1 LATDGSNLRLPRI
14 FGRPTA
20 QRRLLIELAVVCG
33 SPVLILAVILA
44 MQIRSDIREDTTVN
58 AVRAAKT
65 AVADPLGAEFASGS
79 PPRPVME
86 QNEQRALDEFVQRAR
101 KSVAVDRVIVR
112 DEAGRIVFS
121 DDHRLI
127 GKRVG
132 STKDLK
138 LALSGRTVYHPL
150 TKAERPPFAP
160 TTPAIVVWSAPNGAS
175 EETPKAA
182 IELWIPTAPI
192 EATVSDRVG
201 AVYTALAGVM
211 IVLWIALIYAADRA
225 TGRLLKL
232 FHSREEQALSD
243 PLTGLPNRTKFQDD
257 LVGCMTGG
265 RKPSGTVI
273 LMDLDR
279 FKDVNDTLG
288 HHNGDLLL
296 ERVASRLKTVA
307 SAGATVA
314 RLGGDEFAILLP
326 GLHDRQEVT
335 PIARTILKVLEEP
348 VVVGGLAL
356 QVEGSLGI
364 AMFPENGNTPDAILR
379 AADVAMYIAKE
390 QRSGHEF
397 YDPALHEHRHDA
409 GRLALIG
416 ELRRAMDEAEL
427 VLHYQPKIDVRTGA
441 ASGFE
446 ALARWYHPE
455 RGLLSPDEFIPL
467 AERSNLLRQVTLYL
481 IDSALRQCSEWHEKG
496 YRVSVAVNLSMQ
508 NLLDLRLPTDVG
520 QLLESWRLPKGS
532 LELEVTEST
541 IMADHRRAQTILA
554 RLSKMGV
561 RISIDDFGTGYSS
574 LAYLQDLAVSA
585 IKIDKSFVMTMD
597 TDASKATIVE
607 STIELG
613 HNLDLKVVAE
623 GVESI
628 EAYERLAELG
638 CDYAQGFFLS
648 RPLSPDRA
656 AIWLDAFGTPA
667 TGMPATSAMVPDL
680 GGDPQPA

>member
-1 LATDGSNLRLPRI
+1 MDGSNFKLPRV
-14 FGRPTA
+14 FGRHNS

-33 SPVLILAVILA
+33 SPVLILAVVLA
-44 MQIRSDIREDTTVN
+44 MQIRSDVRHDTTEN

-65 AVADPLGAEFASGS
+65 AVADPLGAEFAGASA
-79 PPRPVME
+79 PRPVMAQE
-86 QNEQRALDEFVQRAR
+86 EQRALDELVARAR
-101 KSVAVDRVIVR
+101 ESVAFDRVIVR
-112 DEAGRIVFS
+112 DESGRIVFS

-127 GKRVG
+127 GKKVG

-138 LALSGRTVYHPL
+138 VALSGRTVYHPL
-150 TKAERPPFAP
+150 TRAERPPFSPETSAL
-160 TTPAIVVWSAPNGAS
+160 VVWSAPSSSSDA
-175 EETPKAA
+175 PQAA
-182 IELWIPTAPI
+182 IETWIPTAPI
-192 EATVSDRVG
+192 DAAVADRAG

-225 TGRLLKL
+225 TGRLLRL

-257 LVGCMTGG
+257 LVECMTGG
-265 RKPSGTVI
+265 RKPAGSVI

-326 GLHDRQEVT
+326 GVNDRQAVT
-335 PIARTILKVLEEP
+335 PVARRILKILEEP

-364 AMFPENGNTPDAILR
+364 AMFPENGSTPEAILR

-427 VLHYQPKIDVRTGA
+427 VLHYQPKINVRTGA
-441 ASGFE
+441 AAGFE
-446 ALARWYHPE
+446 ALARWHHPE

-496 YRVSVAVNLSMQ
+496 YRVTVAVNLSMQ

-520 QLLESWRLPKGS
+520 QLLDSWRLPKGS

-541 IMADHRRAQTILA
+541 IMADHRRAQTILS

-561 RISIDDFGTGYSS
+561 RIAIDDFGTGYSS
-574 LAYLQDLAVSA
+574 LAYLQDLAVTA
-585 IKIDKSFVMTMD
+585 IKIDKSFVMSMD
-597 TDASKATIVE
+597 SDASKATIVE

-613 HNLDLKVVAE
+613 HNLDLEVVAE

-628 EAYERLAELG
+628 EAYERLADLG
-638 CDYAQGFFLS
+638 CDYAQGYFLS

-656 AIWLDAFGTPA
+656 AIWLDAFGTPS
-667 TGMPATSAMVPDL
+667 TGMPAMSAMVPDL
-680 GGDPQPA
+680 GAASQLETPA